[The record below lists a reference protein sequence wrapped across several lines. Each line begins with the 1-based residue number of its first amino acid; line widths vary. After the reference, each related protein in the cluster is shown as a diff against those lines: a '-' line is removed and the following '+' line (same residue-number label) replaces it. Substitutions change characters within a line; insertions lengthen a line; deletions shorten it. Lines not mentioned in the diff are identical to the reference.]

1 MEYVKDIKPSE
12 IIVFH
17 LDIKKDKKDVV
28 CARFLLNG
36 MKIIVLVA
44 IIN

>member
-1 MEYVKDIKPSE
+1 MEYVKDIEQRE

-28 CARFLLNG
+28 YVRFL
-36 MKIIVLVA
+36 
-44 IIN
+44 

>member
-1 MEYVKDIKPSE
+1 MKNVKVIRQKE
-12 IIVFH
+12 ILLFH

-28 CARFLLNG
+28 YVKFLSNG
-36 MKIIVLVA
+36 MKVIVLAA